1 MPEFMDR
8 SPVGHLDEPLSR
20 AVLAGDGVIL
30 AERPREGL
38 LLLCGPDTAAFRN
51 AASQAIGLVLPGE
64 ACAVNMADG
73 KAALWL
79 SPGRWLIRSRL
90 DKVAALMA
98 ALSRIEPDFSHLAVD
113 VSHQYVVFSLTG
125 WGGRAFLA
133 KGCSLD
139 LHPDKFASGHC
150 ASTLLGD
157 LPLLI
162 QQTDDTPG
170 YDLIVD
176 QSLARFALW
185 WFTGQV
191 S

>member
-1 MPEFMDR
+1 MPELEAR
-8 SPVGHLDEPLSR
+8 SPVGDELATLSGSD
-20 AVLAGDGVIL
+20 VTL
-30 AERPREGL
+30 AEQPRAGF
-38 LLLCGPDTAAFRN
+38 LLLCGADTAAFRD
-51 AASQAIGLVLPGE
+51 AASRALGVELPVTPCRFETASG
-64 ACAVNMADG
+64 M
-73 KAALWL
+73 AALWL
-79 SPGRWLIRSRL
+79 SPGRWLIRT
-90 DKVAALMA
+90 KGGAVAALEA
-98 ALSRIEPDFSHLAVD
+98 ALGPIAPDFPLLAVD

-125 WGGRAFLA
+125 LGARALLA

-139 LHPDKFASGHC
+139 LHPDKFRAGHC
-150 ASTLLGD
+150 ARSLLGE

-185 WFTGQV
+185 WFAEWV